1 MVKIGDAMS
10 LKIILVESND
20 LMRSVLTQFVQEID
34 QCSIVAEAKSGIEAL
49 DAIRDIPADLVMLGL
64 ILPNFSGV
72 EVLRRAKKFSAIKSL
87 VVTILTDKD
96 IIDQVLDAGADGI
109 VQKDMGRE
117 ILKKAILEVFE
128 GKHPVYCNHV
138 HSMV

>member
-1 MVKIGDAMS
+1 
-10 LKIILVESND
+10 
-20 LMRSVLTQFVQEID
+20 MRSVLTQFVQEID

-109 VQKDMGRE
+109 VQKDMGCE

>member
-109 VQKDMGRE
+109 VQKDMGCE